1 MYKTFIRNNNLS
13 VSIALFLLLFTLF
26 AYIKPSF
33 LFNKNGLI
41 RNFGLGKSN
50 CTILPIWLLVI
61 IISIVSYLAILYYL
75 C

>member
-1 MYKTFIRNNNLS
+1 MYKTFIKNNNLS
-13 VSIALFLLLFTLF
+13 VSIILFLLLFALF
-26 AYIKPSF
+26 IYTKPSF

-41 RNFGLGKSN
+41 RQFGLGKSN
-50 CTILPIWLLVI
+50 STILPIWLLVI